1 MALAPFFNKA
11 SLAAAQ
17 FLRGVTPDGVK
28 ELFSEMT
35 VGVGFDDAGVGTQ
48 GGRWLLEI
56 TVNLCARLYPKLALA
71 PFGEDAASFAQDM
84 EALARGI
91 NPLIEFASVEAA
103 NALIAVGSR
112 DWSYAKVPCVYA
124 GASGWRAFVSHR
136 SPRPLGAGTNPFGAG
151 AAACLAAAQ
160 AFRTLFVA
168 QIGGTPEE
176 EVSLSLLDY
185 SVNQDGQGDLAANPH
200 LEGVTLVGAGAIGNA
215 VLWALARCGA
225 TGGLTVVD
233 PELVDD
239 TNLQRYVLTD
249 TDSPGRS
256 KVEVARESSAATGLD
271 VTPFA
276 GTWAAFVD
284 SQRPFKAGL
293 VAAALDTAAA
303 RCAVQ
308 ASLPKATLNAW
319 TQAGDL
325 GVSRHEFLG
334 GQACLACLYLP
345 HRVEKN
351 EDQIIAEAL
360 KLDATP
366 ASASL
371 MEVRNALYFDQPVDE
386 AWLLK
391 IAGSLAVD
399 SAVLQPF
406 LGKPLRTLYREGICG
421 GAILVNG
428 DGARVEVPMAFQSVM
443 AGLMLAGELVKHASD
458 WKSGDVTTKL
468 NLMRRLG
475 ECLSERQEKTA
486 DGSCLCQDL
495 DYVAA
500 YRAKYELD

>member
-1 MALAPFFNKA
+1 
-11 SLAAAQ
+11 
-17 FLRGVTPDGVK
+17 
-28 ELFSEMT
+28 
-35 VGVGFDDAGVGTQ
+35 
-48 GGRWLLEI
+48 
-56 TVNLCARLYPKLALA
+56 
-71 PFGEDAASFAQDM
+71 
-84 EALARGI
+84 
-91 NPLIEFASVEAA
+91 
-103 NALIAVGSR
+103 
-112 DWSYAKVPCVYA
+112 
-124 GASGWRAFVSHR
+124 
-136 SPRPLGAGTNPFGAG
+136 LGAGTNPFGAG

-185 SVNQDGQGDLAANPH
+185 SVNQESLGDLAANPH
-200 LEGVTLVGAGAIGNA
+200 LEEVTLVGAGAIGNA

-225 TGGLTVVD
+225 TGGLAVVD

-249 TDSPGRS
+249 THSPGRS

-271 VTPFA
+271 VTTYA

-284 SQRPFKAGL
+284 SQRPFKAEL
-293 VAAALDTAAA
+293 VATALDTAAA
-303 RCAVQ
+303 RCSVQ

-334 GQACLACLYLP
+334 EQACLACLYLP

-366 ASASL
+366 GSASL

-391 IAGSLAVD
+391 IARSLSVD
-399 SAVLQPF
+399 SAVFQPF
-406 LGKPLRTLYREGICG
+406 LGRPLRTLYREGICG
-421 GAILVNG
+421 GAILLNG
-428 DGARVEVPMAFQSVM
+428 DGAARVEVPMAFQSAM
-443 AGLMLAGELVKHASD
+443 AGMMLAAELVKHASD
-458 WKSGDVTTKL
+458 WKSGEVTTKL

-500 YRAKYELD
+500 YRAKYKLPS